1 MELISKEEVEH
12 VALLARLKLSAE
24 EKERLRVELNR
35 ILDAF
40 AELQALDTEDVEPT
54 AHAIP
59 MTNVFREDEVGQCLE
74 PEEALEDAPDRT
86 DQYFRVPQIIEE
98 L

>member
-1 MELISKEEVEH
+1 MPLISKEEVEH
-12 VALLARLKLSAE
+12 VALLGRLELSAA
-24 EKERLRVELNR
+24 EKERLAVELNR

-40 AELQALDTEDVEPT
+40 AELQALDVEGVEPT

-59 MTNVFREDEVGQCLE
+59 MTNVFREDEVGQCLA
-74 PEEALEDAPDRT
+74 PEQVLEDAPDRT
-86 DQYFRVPQIIEE
+86 DQYFRVPKIIEE

>member
-1 MELISKEEVEH
+1 MARISKEEVEH
-12 VALLARLKLSAE
+12 VALLGRLQLSPE
-24 EKERLRVELNR
+24 EKERLGVELNR

-40 AELQALDTEDVEPT
+40 TELQALDTEGVEPT

-59 MTNVFREDEVGQCLE
+59 MTNVFRSDDVGECLE
-74 PEEALEDAPDRT
+74 PEEVLEDAPDRT